1 MRYSFS
7 GHETFHCRS
16 LWLKKGID
24 YIQNDHSLQ
33 DDSAVVDLGVG
44 KNMVA
49 SIKFW
54 MRATALLHEN
64 TVTRLGD
71 FLFGREGE
79 DRYCEDVAT
88 LWILHYHLVTSGI
101 ASLYRL
107 TFIDFQR
114 EKREFDRDSLQ
125 SFVKRMC
132 NTPEQKNVYNDNTVR
147 KDIGVLLQNYVAPT
161 DLKQIERFSALFIN
175 LNLILRSGDNKYR
188 FAEVH
193 YNTIPDEI
201 VLYVLFDFKGEGLSL
216 SFDKIQI
223 LALLFCMPVASFLER
238 LSELAV
244 KYSNIIDYSDNSGI
258 RNVLFKAN
266 IDKFDFLTSYYEKL

>member
-54 MRATALLHEN
+54 MRATSLLREN

-88 LWILHYHLVTSGI
+88 LWILHYHLVTSSI
-101 ASLYRL
+101 ASLYGL

-114 EKREFDRDSLQ
+114 EKREFDRDSLL

-132 NTPEQKNVYNDNTVR
+132 NTPEQKNVYNENTVR

-175 LNLILRSGDNKYR
+175 LNLISCSGDDKFR
-188 FAEVH
+188 FSEIPQ
-193 YNTIPDEI
+193 NTIPDEI
-201 VLYVLFDFKGEGLSL
+201 ILYALFDFKRDDLSL
-216 SFDKIQI
+216 SFDKIQM

>member
-64 TVTRLGD
+64 TVTILGD

>member
-88 LWILHYHLVTSGI
+88 LWILHYHLITSGI

>member
-79 DRYCEDVAT
+79 DRYCEDAAT
-88 LWILHYHLVTSGI
+88 LWILHYHLVASGV
-101 ASLYRL
+101 ASIYGL

>member
-24 YIQNDHSLQ
+24 YIQNDYSLQ

>member
-24 YIQNDHSLQ
+24 YIQNGHSLQ
-33 DDSAVVDLGVG
+33 DDAAVVDLGVG

-54 MRATALLHEN
+54 MKATALLREN
-64 TVTRLGD
+64 TITRLGD
-71 FLFGREGE
+71 FLFGQDGK
-79 DRYCEDVAT
+79 DKYCEDVAT

-101 ASLYRL
+101 ASLYGL

-132 NTPEQKNVYNDNTVR
+132 NTPEQKNVYNENTVR

-175 LNLILRSGDNKYR
+175 L
-188 FAEVH
+188 
-193 YNTIPDEI
+193 IPDEI
-201 VLYVLFDFKGEGLSL
+201 ILYVLLDFKGDDLSL
-216 SFDKIQI
+216 SFDRIQM
-223 LALLFCMPVASFLER
+223 LALMFCMPVASFLER
-238 LSELAV
+238 LSDLAE
-244 KYSNIIDYSDNSGI
+244 KYSDIIDYSDNSGI
-258 RNVLFKAN
+258 RNVLFKTDM
-266 IDKFDFLTSYYEKL
+266 DKFDFLTSYYEKL

>member
-24 YIQNDHSLQ
+24 YVQNGHTLH

-54 MRATALLHEN
+54 MKATALLSEN

-71 FLFGREGE
+71 FLFGREGK
-79 DRYCEDVAT
+79 DKYCEDVAT
-88 LWILHYHLVTSGI
+88 LWILHYHLVVSGI
-101 ASLYRL
+101 ASLYGL

-125 SFVKRMC
+125 SFVKRTC
-132 NTPEQKNVYNDNTVR
+132 NNSEQKNVYNDNTVR
-147 KDIGVLLQNYVAPT
+147 KDIGVLLQNYVSPN

-175 LNLILRSGDNKYR
+175 LNLISRVEDGRYR
-188 FAEVH
+188 FAEVNK
-193 YNTIPDEI
+193 NTIPDEI
-201 VLYVLFDFKGEGLSL
+201 MLYALFDFKGDDLSL
-216 SFDKIQI
+216 SFDSIQV
-223 LALLFCMPVASFLER
+223 LALLFCMPTSSFLER
-238 LSELAV
+238 LYDLAG
-244 KYSNIIDYSDNSGI
+244 KYSNLIDYSDNSGI
-258 RNVLFKAN
+258 RNVLFKGN
-266 IDKFDFLTSYYEKL
+266 IDKFDFLTSYFEKL

>member
-24 YIQNDHSLQ
+24 YIQNGHSLQ

-64 TVTRLGD
+64 TVTKLGD
-71 FLFGREGE
+71 FLFGREGK
-79 DRYCEDVAT
+79 DKYCEDAAT
-88 LWILHYHLVTSGI
+88 FWILHYHLVTSGV
-101 ASLYRL
+101 ASLYGL

-147 KDIGVLLQNYVAPT
+147 KDIGVLIQNYVAPT

-175 LNLILRSGDNKYR
+175 LNLISCSLDRYR
-188 FAEVH
+188 FAEV
-193 YNTIPDEI
+193 NKNVIPDEI
-201 VLYVLFDFKGEGLSL
+201 ILYVLFDFKGNDLSL
-216 SFDKIQI
+216 SFDGIQT
-223 LALLFCMPVASFLER
+223 LALLFCMPTSIFLER
-238 LSELAV
+238 LSDLAE
-244 KYSNIIDYSDNSGI
+244 KYSHIIDYSDNSGI
-258 RNVLFKAN
+258 RNILFKAE
-266 IDKFDFLTSYYEKL
+266 IDKYDFLTSYYNKL